1 VASRK
6 EHEILIAL
14 NAAINGNFQGTF
26 SKAQQEFAKLGK
38 EIQNLHK
45 LQGNISTYQKQEQAV
60 VSTTQ
65 KLENLRQQE
74 ALLSR
79 QIEAA
84 KDAKDQDAASIAAL
98 EREKLKLEQRIG
110 STVAAL
116 ERQNQRL
123 DATGAKLKEAGV
135 DTANLSQKD
144 TELTAKIKELQE
156 EQDKA
161 AEGAL
166 TFGERSAQ
174 AFDVI
179 QQTVAAAG
187 IAAAVKEIADAYME
201 CVSVA
206 ADFQEA
212 MSTVEA
218 LSQANA
224 QEMAALTAEAKEL
237 GATTKFTAQEAGDA
251 MGYMAMAGWNA
262 QEMLSGMNG
271 VLNLAAASGEDLAN
285 VSDIV
290 TDSLSAFKLT
300 AADSAHFSDVLA
312 QAATKSNTN
321 VSIMGESFKY
331 AASLCG
337 TLGYSVEDAA
347 VNLGIM
353 ANNGIKGS
361 QAGTALK
368 TSLANLSAPTKE
380 QAEMMDRLGISMTG
394 TGGEMLSLAELTGSL
409 RSAFSGLSEVQQSEA
424 ASTLFG
430 KEAMAGMLA
439 IINTGQAEY
448 DSLTASIQNSA
459 GAAER
464 MAKIKLDNLNGDLT
478 LMNSAMEALQIT
490 VGEQFNPELRD
501 LAQLGT
507 GLLNGANEFIRE
519 NPALVRGVMAG
530 AGAFAAMGAAIVSV
544 NAAMK
549 VFSALNLASLLASAG
564 PLLGVAGIIAGVT
577 AAVAASTRE
586 VQNATYASEEQRL
599 RLEEL
604 NAEYENAVSL
614 YGETSE
620 EAGRLRYEINELT
633 QEYEQS
639 IHTAKEL
646 AQQHDDLIT
655 SVEESAAS
663 YQEAAAE
670 SRESALDA
678 AALAAKLKELASA
691 GNQSS
696 GELELMSGIIDELN
710 SRFQGLGLNLDD
722 VTSGSDWKAMLDN
735 YIRQAAEAAEKSE
748 ALSRSMELIRE
759 KSRLEE
765 DRGAYEKEIEAAE
778 ADVKR
783 LQALNEGNNYWGI
796 GPYSEQLAAAQTR
809 LHSYRGSLEET
820 NSALADNAEEYEN
833 LLDVLGGQDAA
844 LDDSAS
850 KEEQLQAALDG
861 TMAKVQ
867 ELTGA
872 YEEAYAAALESFQGQ
887 FGLFDEAK
895 ADADASVEAAQR
907 ALDSQLSY
915 WQGYAGNIATLKEI
929 SAEDLG
935 VTQENYNKLMEYV
948 RSGTPEAAGL
958 AASMVEEVNKGNTK
972 SLTNLANTLG
982 EISES
987 QDQAAQDMADWTTGL
1002 TGQMDQLI
1010 LDMGEDVR
1018 SLNMGPDAAK
1028 AAESTIQSYI
1038 DQAEDM
1044 LPRVRAVFGQFRSAV
1059 NNALGG
1065 AYAGSY
1071 FDIPGHGYASGTS
1084 NAPPGWAWVGE
1095 EGPELI
1101 HMRGGETVLPAE
1113 VSREFSILNQFYNN
1127 SEMSAYAGGTDDAET
1142 VMREIVNTEYGNTVY
1157 NAYNTYNAY
1166 NEAAYNSAYSSSGVT
1181 GNPFYSSPAGPS
1193 GTAISAIEAIPG
1205 PAYGGGTTSPIAME
1219 VHIHIDGNASTET
1232 AQAIREVADEIVDKV
1247 VVKVLDALDD
1257 RNADAARRAM
1267 Q

>member
-1 VASRK
+1 MANRK
-6 EHEILIAL
+6 EYEMLFAL
-14 NAAINGNFQGTF
+14 NARMNSGFSGTF
-26 SKAQQEFAKLGK
+26 SKAQAEFSRLGK
-38 EIQNLHK
+38 EIQELHR
-45 LQGNISTYQKQEQAV
+45 LQGNIASFQKQQTAIENTR
-60 VSTTQ
+60 S
-65 KLENLRQQE
+65 KLENLQKQHG
-74 ALLSR
+74 LLQKEIS
-79 QIEAA
+79 ET
-84 KDAKDQDAASIAAL
+84 KGSTTAL
-98 EREKLKLEQRIG
+98 EREKVKLEQRIKD
-110 STVAAL
+110 TTAAL
-116 ERQNQRL
+116 ERQRQKL
-123 DATGAKLKEAGV
+123 DSSSAKLREAGI
-135 DTANLSQKD
+135 DTANLAQKD
-144 TELTAKIKELQE
+144 AELAARLKELQA

-166 TFGERSAQ
+166 TFGKKSAQ
-174 AFDVI
+174 SFDVV
-179 QQTVAAAG
+179 QQAIAAAG
-187 IAAAVKEIADAYME
+187 AAASVKEITGAYVE
-201 CVSVA
+201 CVGVA
-206 ADFQEA
+206 GDFQEA

-224 QEMAALTAEAKEL
+224 QEMAALTAQAKEL
-237 GATTKFTAQEAGDA
+237 GADTKFTAQEAGDA
-251 MGYMAMAGWNA
+251 MGYMAMAGWDA
-262 QEMLSGMNG
+262 QETLSGMSG
-271 VLNLAAASGEDLAN
+271 VVSLSAASGEDLAN

-290 TDSLSAFKLT
+290 TDSLSAFKLE
-300 AADSAHFSDVLA
+300 ARDAGRFSDVLA
-312 QAATKSNTN
+312 QAAAKSNTN
-321 VSIMGESFKY
+321 VAIMGESFQY

-337 TLGYSVEDAA
+337 TLGYSIEDAA

-361 QAGTALK
+361 QAGRALR

-439 IINTGQAEY
+439 IINTSQAEY

-464 MAKIKLDNLNGDLT
+464 MAAVKLDNLNGDIT
-478 LMNSAMEALQIT
+478 IMNSAMEALQSTI
-490 VGEQFNPELRD
+490 GEQFNPELRD

-507 GLLNGANEFIRE
+507 GLMNGANEFIQK
-519 NPALVRGVMAG
+519 NPALVRGAMAG
-530 AGAFAAMGAAIVSV
+530 AGAFAAMGTAVVSV

-549 VFSALNLASLLASAG
+549 VFSALNLASLLSSAG

-577 AAVAASTRE
+577 AAVAASTKE
-586 VQNATYASEEQRL
+586 VQSATYASEEQRL

-614 YGETSE
+614 YGETSG
-620 EAGRLRYEINELT
+620 EAGRLRYEINKLT

-646 AQQHDDLIT
+646 AQQHADLIA

-710 SRFQGLGLNLDD
+710 SRFQGLDLNLDD
-722 VTSGSDWKAMLDN
+722 VTSGSGWKSMLDN

-765 DRGAYEKEIEAAE
+765 DRSAYEKEIKAAE

-796 GPYSEQLAAAQTR
+796 GPYSEQLSAAQIR
-809 LHSYRGSLEET
+809 LDSYRGSLEET
-820 NSALADNAEEYEN
+820 NSALAENAEEYEN
-833 LLDVLGGQDAA
+833 LLDVLGGQNAA
-844 LDDSAS
+844 LDESAS
-850 KEEQLQAALDG
+850 KEERLQAVLSGTLD
-861 TMAKVQ
+861 AIQK
-867 ELTGA
+867 LTTAYSEA
-872 YEEAYAAALESFQGQ
+872 YEAALESFQGQ

-895 ADADASVEAAQR
+895 ADADATVEAAQK
-907 ALDSQLSY
+907 ALDTQLSY
-915 WQGYAGNIATLKEI
+915 WQGYAENIAELRKI

-935 VTQENYNKLMEYV
+935 VTQENYNTLMEYV

-958 AASMVEEVNKGNTK
+958 AADMVKAVNNGNTQAL
-972 SLTNLANTLG
+972 SNLVNTLG

-987 QDQAAQDMADWTTGL
+987 QDQAAQDMADWTAGL
-1002 TGQMDQLI
+1002 TEQMDQLI
-1010 LDMGEDVR
+1010 QNMGEDVQG
-1018 SLNMGPDAAK
+1018 LDMGTDAAR

-1038 DQAEDM
+1038 DQVGEM
-1044 LPRVRAVFGQFRSAV
+1044 LPRVRAAFGQFRSAV

-1065 AYAGSY
+1065 AYTGSY
-1071 FDIPGHGYASGTS
+1071 FDIPGHGYASGTA

-1095 EGPELI
+1095 NGPELM
-1101 HMRGGETVLPAE
+1101 HMQGGETVLPAE
-1113 VSREFSILNQFYNN
+1113 VSREFAVLNQFCN
-1127 SEMSAYAGGTDDAET
+1127 
-1142 VMREIVNTEYGNTVY
+1142 R
-1157 NAYNTYNAY
+1157 
-1166 NEAAYNSAYSSSGVT
+1166 NEPAAYTGVT
-1181 GNPFYSSPAGPS
+1181 GSAAYAAPFAGAAPN
-1193 GTAISAIEAIPG
+1193 IIEAIPS
-1205 PAYGGGTTSPIAME
+1205 PAYGGGDSPPIKAE
-1219 VHIHIDGNASTET
+1219 VHIHLEGGASTET
-1232 AQAIREVADEIVDKV
+1232 VQALEDYVRRGELQEAVADAIEDIQ
-1247 VVKVLDALDD
+1247 
-1257 RNADAARRAM
+1257 ADAARRVM
-1267 Q
+1267 R